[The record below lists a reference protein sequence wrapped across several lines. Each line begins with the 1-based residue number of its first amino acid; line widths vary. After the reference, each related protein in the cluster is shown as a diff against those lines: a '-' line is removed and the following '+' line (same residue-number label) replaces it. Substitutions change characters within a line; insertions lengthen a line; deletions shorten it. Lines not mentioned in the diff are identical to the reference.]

1 MNIYRRY
8 SSWILFALILIVVV
22 SWAPRGHAD
31 APSGRYDTSMTDT
44 VYDTKTLL
52 TWQRVPDAT
61 ARAWSGAQMYC
72 SGLNLDNKLDWRLPS
87 LKELQTIVDEQ
98 RKLPALDT
106 SAFTTGQ
113 YAIWTSSE
121 VAGTSAAQAWIVN
134 FSYGD
139 SQRTNVST
147 AMHYARCVR

>member
-31 APSGRYDTSMTDT
+31 APSGRYTITTDT

-52 TWQRVPDAT
+52 TWQRVPDA
-61 ARAWSGAQMYC
+61 AAHAWSSAQMYC
-72 SGLNLDNKLDWRLPS
+72 LGLNLGGMTGWRLPS

-121 VAGTSAAQAWIVN
+121 VAGTSATQAWIVN